1 MGMKQRIQKFSVPV
15 IALIGVSMLG
25 SSVYMGLGRNSA
37 GNARQREAAQAEAGV
52 AKVGTM
58 EVTQRFLDRMVD
70 QQTQQLAMYGMPK
83 PPAEALDSYRLQA
96 IEGIKSQQA
105 LIAAAQKLGLSVS
118 DDELKKGIEEI
129 WETQL
134 RASIAQQL
142 SLDAKAGD
150 KEINA
155 ALAKQGATVTV
166 EGLKQQLI
174 VPDAVKVKLY
184 NDKLTKLQADKVDL
198 KTYKVRH
205 ILVKWDGKATT
216 EAAAKAK
223 AEKLLADVKAA
234 PSKFADIAKA
244 SSDDGGS
251 KDKGG
256 LYEWKKEELAGL
268 VPEFKAAVEALKPGE
283 TTPTLVRHADPKPQG
298 YNGFHIIHLD
308 AIDKAS
314 QEKREEAAKGE
325 ITKLVDA
332 ATPSVKVELLSP
344 GLRAAQ
350 LLRDALKDPKK
361 TDEKLLSQALTELEK
376 IKPEEDSN
384 GTVTLR
390 KAMIL
395 EKLKQ
400 PEKAIAAL
408 EEAIKTNG
416 DKVETRIK
424 IASLLIA
431 KKDNAGASKQLA
443 EAEKLALPEP
453 QIWMQLGQ
461 LYAKAGDKA
470 GETRSLVKNQE
481 YTLRQQQLAA
491 AEAKKSQPGGIQLPA
506 APAPKPKK

>member
-1 MGMKQRIQKFSVPV
+1 MGMKQGIQKFAVPMV
-15 IALIGVSMLG
+15 ALIGVSMLG
-25 SSVYMGLGRNSA
+25 SSVYMGLGRNGG
-37 GNARQREAAQAEAGV
+37 GNARLRQAAQAETSV
-52 AKVGTM
+52 AKIGTM
-58 EVTQRFLDRMVD
+58 DVTQRFLDRLVD
-70 QQTQQLAMYGMPK
+70 QQVQMYAMYGMPK
-83 PPAEALDSYRLQA
+83 PPAEALDNYRLQA
-96 IEGIKSQQA
+96 VEGIKSQQA

-118 DDELKKGIEEI
+118 DDELKKGIDGI

-134 RASIAQQL
+134 RTSVAQQL

-155 ALAKQGATVTV
+155 ALEKQGASVTTDS
-166 EGLKQQLI
+166 LKQQLV
-174 VPDAVKVKLY
+174 VPEAVKVKLY
-184 NDKLTKLQADKVDL
+184 NEKLTKLEADKIDMQ
-198 KTYKVRH
+198 TYKVRH
-205 ILVKWDGKATT
+205 ILIKWDGKTTT
-216 EAAAKAK
+216 EAAAKSK
-223 AEKLLADVKAA
+223 AEKLLADVKAT
-234 PSKFADIAKA
+234 PSKLADIAKA
-244 SSDDGGS
+244 SSDDPGS

-256 LYEWKKEELAGL
+256 LYEWKKEELSGL
-268 VPEFKAAVEALKPGE
+268 VPEFKAAIATLKPGE
-283 TTPTLVRHADPKPQG
+283 TTPALVRHADPNPQG

-314 QEKREEAAKGE
+314 QEKREGAAAAE
-325 ITKLVDA
+325 IKKLVDA
-332 ATPSVKVELLSP
+332 ATPGVKVELLSP

-350 LLRDALKDPKK
+350 FMQDALKDPKK
-361 TDEKLLSQALTELEK
+361 ADEKLLNQALTELEK
-376 IKPEEDSN
+376 IKSEDDTN

-408 EEAIKTNG
+408 EEAIKANG

-424 IASLLIA
+424 IANLLLA
-431 KKDNAGASKQLA
+431 KGDKVGVSKQLA

-453 QIWMQLGQ
+453 MIWMQLGQ
-461 LYAKAGDKA
+461 LYAKAGDKE
-470 GETRSLVKNQE
+470 GETRTMAKNQE

-491 AEAKKSQPGGIQLPA
+491 AEAKKGQPGGIQLPA